1 MSKHDEQSLMTDS
14 KGPLP
19 ATSAAAV
26 STVWTAD
33 DGSARVAG
41 EQLAQLRQAKG
52 WLIEDVSA
60 RLKVPVAK
68 MRALEAGELE
78 HLPEVTFAIGIMR
91 SYAKILGTDPQPLVD
106 ALRRTSGQGPSNLST
121 LSLRAPIQPPKRSGL
136 TAWQG
141 KRRRYPWLWGASLFA
156 LIVAVLL
163 TYRHGSTTAQWL
175 EQRFSEPAPA
185 AATSQAPVAAAEER
199 LVLASQANW
208 STATQ
213 ETNSEVVPASTMP
226 AISSTALAVE
236 SQLNT
241 PAYSTLHIK
250 VSQDNWISVNQH
262 DGQQVYANTL
272 RAGEQHTLKGALPF
286 KVVVGNVVGLSALE
300 LNGKQVDSAKYMSAR
315 QNVARFELP

>member
-14 KGPLP
+14 KEPLP

-121 LSLRAPIQPPKRSGL
+121 LSLRDPIQPPKRCGL

-141 KRRRYPWLWGASLFA
+141 KRRRYPWLWGASLLA

-175 EQRFSEPAPA
+175 EQKFSDPAPA
-185 AATSQAPVAAAEER
+185 ASTSEAPVGAAEER
-199 LVLASQANW
+199 SVLASQANW
-208 STATQ
+208 LTATQ
-213 ETNSEVVPASTMP
+213 ETSSDVVP
-226 AISSTALAVE
+226 AISSTASASE

-241 PAYSTLHIK
+241 PNVYSTLHIK

-272 RAGEQHTLKGALPF
+272 RAGAQHTLKGAPPF

-300 LNGKQVDSAKYMSAR
+300 LNGKQVDSAKYMGAR